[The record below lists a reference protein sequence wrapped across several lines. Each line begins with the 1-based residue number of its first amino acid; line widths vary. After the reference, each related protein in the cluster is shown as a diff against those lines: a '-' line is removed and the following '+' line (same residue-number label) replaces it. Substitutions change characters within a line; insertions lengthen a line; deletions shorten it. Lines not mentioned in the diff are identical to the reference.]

1 MIRLFVAVALPESV
15 RLDLAALAGGI
26 PGARWVEA
34 QNMHVTLQFIGD
46 IEEGLAHDIDLSLE
60 AIEAPPF
67 ELRLEGIGYF
77 GPARAARL
85 VHVGVQR
92 SNALNFLRDKI
103 ESAVVR
109 AGLPPDERKFLPHVT
124 LARLKDAPASRVVD
138 FIADHNLFRA
148 GPIAVDHFTLF
159 SSFHGRTGP
168 IYRPE
173 RIYPLGNP
181 MLSADDPRL
190 PEEDDVRG

>member
-34 QNMHVTLQFIGD
+34 QNMHVTLRFIGD

>member
-1 MIRLFVAVALPESV
+1 MRLFVG
-15 RLDLAALAGGI
+15 LDLPWPLKQRLAVLAGGI

-34 QNMHVTLQFIGD
+34 PNMHVTLRFIGD

-181 MLSADDPRL
+181 RLSADDPRL

>member
-1 MIRLFVAVALPESV
+1 MIRLFVAIELPEHV
-15 RLDLAALAGGI
+15 RINLAALAGGI
-26 PGARWVEA
+26 PGARWIEA
-34 QNMHVTLQFIGD
+34 QNMHLTLRFIGD

-77 GPARAARL
+77 GSARAARL
-85 VHVGVQR
+85 VHVGVRR
-92 SNALNFLRDKI
+92 SNALNFLHDKI
-103 ESAVVR
+103 ESAMVR

-124 LARLKDAPASRVVD
+124 LARLKDAPASRVAD
-138 FIADHNLFRA
+138 FVADHNLFRA

-173 RIYPLGNP
+173 RIYLLGNP
-181 MLSADDPRL
+181 LLSDDGPGL
-190 PEEDDVRG
+190 GEEDDVRG